1 MFVIE
6 YIKSLRFERA
16 NDDGTNTVFSVEE
29 PKAIGL
35 TNAKSILTGEYGVK
49 ICGINHCW
57 NEVFHHHTKIILV
70 GKIMKSNLMVILKSI
85 TRVSLTLRN
94 CARII

>member
-1 MFVIE
+1 M
-6 YIKSLRFERA
+6 
-16 NDDGTNTVFSVEE
+16 NDDGTKTVFSIEE
-29 PKAIGL
+29 PKSIGI
-35 TNAKSILTGEYGVK
+35 TTPRFILTGKYGVK
-49 ICGINHCW
+49 IGSISHCW
-57 NEVFHHHTKIILV
+57 NEVFNFRAKIILV